1 MGVGVGVGT
10 RVGVG
15 VSVEVGVGLGVGL
28 GLAVAVGV
36 AVGLAVAVG
45 AGVGVGL
52 GVRVAVGTGV
62 GLAVGVAVAVG
73 VGVGVGAALLHESA
87 SRDRETETSETTTK
101 HFQHMMPTSYCP
113 RKASPVLRTGP
124 QLSAPP
130 ALPDL
135 NVREV
140 TRFTGQDQPAYCKVN
155 ITTWRTAKSR
165 TTSALYIEY
174 GAGRDPPRGHSAAG
188 QRGKRGTQAR
198 GTGELRLVV
207 GHYGIMAGNL
217 PIQRG
222 DRVRVARLDPTEVEL
237 VQEHTGCFLGLI
249 GVVNNEP
256 VWLGPDPKAG
266 PPGKSKC
273 HLRSI

>member
-1 MGVGVGVGT
+1 VGVGVGT

-36 AVGLAVAVG
+36 AVGVN
-45 AGVGVGL
+45 VGVGL
-52 GVRVAVGTGV
+52 GVRVAVGVGV

-73 VGVGVGAALLHESA
+73 VGVGVGAGLLHESA
-87 SRDRETETSETTTK
+87 SRDRETKTSETTTK

-130 ALPDL
+130 ALPEL
-135 NVREV
+135 NGREI
-140 TRFTGQDQPAYCKVN
+140 TRFTGQGQAVYCIVN

-174 GAGRDPPRGHSAAG
+174 GACPYGGRGDTALLG
-188 QRGKRGTQAR
+188 GTQTR
-198 GTGELRLVV
+198 GTGNSDV
-207 GHYGIMAGNL
+207 
-217 PIQRG
+217 
-222 DRVRVARLDPTEVEL
+222 
-237 VQEHTGCFLGLI
+237 C
-249 GVVNNEP
+249 
-256 VWLGPDPKAG
+256 W
-266 PPGKSKC
+266 S
-273 HLRSI
+273 